1 MESDIVTSYK
11 NKGIIIPELIS
22 LPFFKSFF
30 QTNFPQEHLFF
41 LMQNS
46 WKPGICISYGCKQS
60 YVLYW
65 LHHDSLYTKGFYC
78 NIYLYMID
86 NV

>member
-1 MESDIVTSYK
+1 
-11 NKGIIIPELIS
+11 
-22 LPFFKSFF
+22 
-30 QTNFPQEHLFF
+30 
-41 LMQNS
+41 MQNS
-46 WKPGICISYGCKQS
+46 WKPGIYISYGYKQS

-86 NV
+86 NVQSLC